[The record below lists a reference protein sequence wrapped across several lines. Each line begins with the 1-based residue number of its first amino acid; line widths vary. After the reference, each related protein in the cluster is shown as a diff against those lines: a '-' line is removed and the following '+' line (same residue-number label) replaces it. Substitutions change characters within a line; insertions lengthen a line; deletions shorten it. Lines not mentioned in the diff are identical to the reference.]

1 MGGEYLE
8 SGVDLKKGEGM
19 VSMIKELSKRQMRK
33 EVLRGV
39 GGFQA
44 MFKLGGGYR
53 SPVLVSCTDG
63 VGTKLRVAI
72 ESGKHRGIGL
82 DLVGMCVNDLA
93 TSGAEPLFF
102 LDYYGANRIEGEVL
116 KEVICGILEGCKEC
130 GMSLVG
136 GEIAEMRGMY
146 RDEGGYDLAGFVVG
160 VVEEGEVIDGSKI
173 GVGDYVIGLE
183 SSGFHSNGYSL
194 IRKVLFEENGYG
206 LRDWVSEFGKRVEDI
221 LLEPTRLYVRELD
234 RIKRRVEVK
243 GLAHITG
250 GGVEWNVGRIVPKG
264 LEVYY
269 NDRKMGGVFE
279 WIRGVGGIGDEEMGR
294 VFNLG
299 VGMVVIIGRG
309 ELGCFESIEGLGG
322 WEVIGEVRKV

>member
-1 MGGEYLE
+1 MGGEYLK
-8 SGVDLKKGEGM
+8 SGVDLVKGEEVVGM
-19 VSMIKELSKRQMRK
+19 IQDLSKGQMRK

-53 SPVLVSCTDG
+53 SPILVSCTDG
-63 VGTKLRVAI
+63 VGTKLKVAI
-72 ESGKHRGIGL
+72 ESGKHRGIGI

-116 KEVICGILEGCKEC
+116 KEVILGILEGCKEC

-136 GEIAEMRGMY
+136 GEVAEMRGMY
-146 RDEGGYDLAGFVVG
+146 RDECGYDLAGFVVG

-173 GVGDYVIGLE
+173 GAGDYVIGLE

-206 LRDWVSEFGKRVEDI
+206 LRDWVSGLGKRVEDI
-221 LLEPTRLYVRELD
+221 LLEPTRLYVKELN
-234 RIKRRVEVK
+234 RIKGKVEVK
-243 GLAHITG
+243 GLAHVTG
-250 GGVEWNVGRIVPKG
+250 GGIDWNVGRIVPEG

-269 NDRKMGGVFE
+269 NDRQIGGVFE
-279 WIRGVGGIGDEEMGR
+279 WIQGVGKIEYEEMRR

-299 VGMVVIIGRG
+299 VGMVVIIGSG
-309 ELGCFESIEGLGG
+309 ELGMFESIEGLGG